1 MFADGRCPEA
11 VRRVADMSRREREA
25 VFHTH
30 EDLSGVPWLVNAD
43 GGVEPAS
50 ACDYA
55 YLESAFSNDQAFFL
69 KTIGSVNVPEMQQML
84 VSSGR
89 HSQTDTEM
97 LAVIKQLADKWYHKT
112 IPEMTP
118 EVKARLLPYLYRSYR
133 TTVPQLSRCLGM
145 PRDVVAGLL
154 SSMGAKTSAGKMVP
168 MV

>member
-69 KTIGSVNVPEMQQML
+69 KTIGSVNVPESIKE
-84 VSSGR
+84 VGFIVR
-89 HSQTDTEM
+89 TDCSDPCQNYWGNSCSFKK
-97 LAVIKQLADKWYHKT
+97 AV
-112 IPEMTP
+112 
-118 EVKARLLPYLYRSYR
+118 
-133 TTVPQLSRCLGM
+133 
-145 PRDVVAGLL
+145 
-154 SSMGAKTSAGKMVP
+154 
-168 MV
+168 